1 MIKDLET
8 KEIPVDKINLSQ
20 YVSRLTNITKNLEVF
35 AENIKK
41 VGLIQPIVV
50 YPKGERYELI
60 IGQRR
65 LLAVRDVLKLEKI
78 LARIIEE
85 PKSDEIKKIISYMES
100 SSHIPLTRKD
110 KIDLIGYLFS
120 KYNSVKDAAECVG
133 LPMPEVRAMIGLP
146 RVPDVVR
153 LAVGAGEIKLKSAM
167 MATNALA
174 FEKGVT
180 DESEGDKILEMAK
193 KMELLKP
200 RRIPY

>member
-8 KEIPVDKINLSQ
+8 KEIPVDKISLSQ
-20 YVSRLTNITKNLEVF
+20 HVSRLTNITKNLEVF

-85 PKSDEIKKIISYMES
+85 PKSDEIKKIISWMES
-100 SSHIPLTRKD
+100 SSQIPLTNKD
-110 KIDLIGYLFS
+110 KIYFIERLFS
-120 KYNSVKDAAECVG
+120 QCNSVKETAERVG
-133 LPMPEVRAMIGLP
+133 LPMTEVRAMIGLP

-153 LAVGAGEIKLKSAM
+153 LAVEAGEIKIKSAIR
-167 MATNALA
+167 ATDAYA

-180 DESEGDKILEMAK
+180 DENEGDRILEMAK